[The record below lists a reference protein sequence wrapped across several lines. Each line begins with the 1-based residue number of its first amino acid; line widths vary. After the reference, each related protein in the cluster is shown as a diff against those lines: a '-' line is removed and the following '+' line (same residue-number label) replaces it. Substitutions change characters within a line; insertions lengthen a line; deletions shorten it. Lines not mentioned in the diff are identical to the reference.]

1 MTARPARVL
10 RGMVAMLAVAIG
22 LGWSVWAA
30 GAGDSFKVRLRPVPI
45 DPATRAAITGS
56 GEATASLEGVKL
68 TLQGS
73 FSGLQS
79 AARAAHL
86 NRGPVRGVRGP
97 KIHDVSVPAAS
108 SGTFTAEVRLTRDEA
123 DAVRRGQVYLQI
135 DSENAPEGNLWGW
148 LLE

>member
-1 MTARPARVL
+1 M
-10 RGMVAMLAVAIG
+10 
-22 LGWSVWAA
+22 
-30 GAGDSFKVRLRPVPI
+30 
-45 DPATRAAITGS
+45 
-56 GEATASLEGVKL
+56 